1 MTLVR
6 SVVEAVIFGGHRAEF
21 GGGND
26 RFFWLGIAAPDPKP
40 TWRLPESSG
49 TAHEISGRLRG
60 ERAAIVG

>member
-1 MTLVR
+1 MLKMAVFA
-6 SVVEAVIFGGHRAEF
+6 SVFFWGHRAEF